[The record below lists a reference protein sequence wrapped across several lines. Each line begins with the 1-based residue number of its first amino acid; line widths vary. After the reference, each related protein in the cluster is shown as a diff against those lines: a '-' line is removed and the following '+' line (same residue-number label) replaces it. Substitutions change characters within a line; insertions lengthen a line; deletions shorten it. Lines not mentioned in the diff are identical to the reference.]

1 MLKTDTENKETAEVT
16 AECDCG
22 CSDVAPKKEKS
33 LKSKLLWSLVFLAI
47 AVLTVWAVTSQ
58 EGFSFSG
65 FILFLRNLHPGWVVA
80 AGFAMLGFITFEAL
94 ALSALIRS
102 FGYRAPLHKS
112 FIYSSSDI
120 YFSAITPSATGGQPA
135 SAYFMIKDGIP
146 GAVTTVVLIVNLI
159 MYTFAI
165 LIIGIFCIILEPSVF
180 FGFNV
185 VGKVLIIV
193 GSVCLVSLALFF
205 ILILFKSSI
214 LKRAGFWG
222 INLLNKLHIVRKPYK
237 FKKKLCCAI
246 KSYDGY
252 VSQLKGKQKSIIIAL
267 IFNIL
272 QRASV
277 VCVTLFVF
285 LAAGGE
291 KELWSLV
298 IVSQCMVI
306 LGTNVL
312 PIPGAMGIS
321 DYMLV
326 MAFSAIGFSELAAV
340 NLNLISRGI
349 SFYIC
354 VIICGLS
361 LIARMIS
368 YAIINKKTEK
378 RKNRRQK

>member
-1 MLKTDTENKETAEVT
+1 
-16 AECDCG
+16 
-22 CSDVAPKKEKS
+22 
-33 LKSKLLWSLVFLAI
+33 
-47 AVLTVWAVTSQ
+47 
-58 EGFSFSG
+58 
-65 FILFLRNLHPGWVVA
+65 
-80 AGFAMLGFITFEAL
+80 
-94 ALSALIRS
+94 
-102 FGYRAPLHKS
+102 
-112 FIYSSSDI
+112 
-120 YFSAITPSATGGQPA
+120 
-135 SAYFMIKDGIP
+135 MIKDGIP
-146 GAVTTVVLIVNLI
+146 GAVTTVALIVNLI

-165 LIIGIFCIILEPSVF
+165 LIIGIFCFILEPSVF
-180 FGFNV
+180 LGFNV

-193 GSVCLVSLALFF
+193 GCVCLVSLALFF
-205 ILILFKSSI
+205 MFILFKSNI
-214 LKRAGFWG
+214 LKRAGFFG
-222 INLLNKLHIVRKPYK
+222 INLLNKLRIIRKPYK
-237 FKKKLCCAI
+237 LKKKLCCAI

-252 VSQLKGKQKSIIIAL
+252 VGQLKGKQKSIIIAL

-272 QRASV
+272 QRTSV
-277 VCVTLFVF
+277 ICVTLFVF

-361 LIARMIS
+361 LIARVIS
-368 YAIINKKTEK
+368 YAVINKKAEK